1 MNICQ
6 IRAYPY
12 SANAYT
18 NYQYLTSNILQCST
32 VSNLIM
38 TSEVINSLL
47 CKMPVEGT
55 PAYYN
60 IVFNVQRFVHAVTI
74 IGDGDSNFYFS
85 ENWFVTLG
93 SQTGSLITQNAVV
106 G

>member
-18 NYQYLTSNILQCST
+18 NFEYLKST
-32 VSNLIM
+32 IVVCHEVSNLIM
-38 TSEVINSLL
+38 TSEVINSSS
-47 CKMPVEGT
+47 CKITVEGT

-60 IVFNVQRFVHAVTI
+60 IVFNVPRFVH
-74 IGDGDSNFYFS
+74 S
-85 ENWFVTLG
+85 VTL
-93 SQTGSLITQNAVV
+93 V
-106 G
+106 GNYY